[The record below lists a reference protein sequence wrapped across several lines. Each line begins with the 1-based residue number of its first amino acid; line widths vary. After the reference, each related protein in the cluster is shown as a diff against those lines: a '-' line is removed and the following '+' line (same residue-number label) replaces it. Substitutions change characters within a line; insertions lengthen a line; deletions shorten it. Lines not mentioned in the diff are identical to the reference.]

1 MIIVYGM
8 ESCPDCRKVKQ
19 VIAAD
24 ARYDY
29 RDIGVDVHNLRDFLQ
44 LRDHNPV
51 FAAVKAAGSV
61 GIPCFLMEDG
71 SVSLKLP
78 ACKSTEATQVK
89 TKNSTAACSLN
100 GQGC

>member
-8 ESCPDCRKVKQ
+8 KSCPDCRKVKQ

-24 ARYDY
+24 GRYDY